1 MTCHPGLRMKI
12 YRSFLQGR
20 WQVNQERQT
29 HLSSAQEKIHLCRP
43 KRSLKFKHIL
53 RHAWLAFCHGKTE
66 RWTCSFH
73 HLWMISVY
81 TVDGCEI
88 LHLLVDGLSQQRP
101 SHDLQCFIATNS
113 YQLVQ
118 DLASIHSI
126 SNNRDFHLPGCIQIA
141 PGGKAAN
148 SGGVLF
154 PPVSTTTTSS
164 FEQDKGCHL

>member
-1 MTCHPGLRMKI
+1 
-12 YRSFLQGR
+12 
-20 WQVNQERQT
+20 
-29 HLSSAQEKIHLCRP
+29 
-43 KRSLKFKHIL
+43 
-53 RHAWLAFCHGKTE
+53 
-66 RWTCSFH
+66 
-73 HLWMISVY
+73 MISVY